1 MGIYFAWLVCFDQI
15 ADPAKKVISGSF
27 VRVED
32 WLVTATVNLLDD
44 SKAVSLILPS
54 ETGRTRMRTRLG
66 NRPTLILYCKCGKR
80 ELSINWQDYVGSEGR
95 VTMRVGNSAA
105 VPKMWGLS
113 TSSKTTFYTGDDVRF
128 IKELLLVD
136 KFVA

>member
-1 MGIYFAWLVCFDQI
+1 M
-15 ADPAKKVISGSF
+15 
-27 VRVED
+27 
-32 WLVTATVNLLDD
+32 
-44 SKAVSLILPS
+44 
-54 ETGRTRMRTRLG
+54 
-66 NRPTLILYCKCGKR
+66 

-113 TSSKTTFYTGDDVRF
+113 TSSITTFYTGDDVRF